1 MAPSGQSTT
10 ITHPPLTWKEQLS
23 LLRGTTF
30 CVPHPD
36 RGQKAQQKQR
46 CSSSKPV
53 NTVQVGS
60 RTGTRDARPAAT
72 STWATTRRRAA
83 STSGRSPRAHRATVS
98 RTRPGLCFDLTV
110 PHKGPSHISQLLSV
124 PDPKV
129 YVG

>member
-53 NTVQVGS
+53 NTVQVGPDCGGEGS
-60 RTGTRDARPAAT
+60 RKGLQPRGQHRGHARRHGARLPLRARPKRNRMIA
-72 STWATTRRRAA
+72 
-83 STSGRSPRAHRATVS
+83 
-98 RTRPGLCFDLTV
+98 
-110 PHKGPSHISQLLSV
+110 
-124 PDPKV
+124 KV
-129 YVG
+129 CTL

>member
-23 LLRGTTF
+23 LWRGTTF

-53 NTVQVGS
+53 NTVQVGPN
-60 RTGTRDARPAAT
+60 TGMAR
-72 STWATTRRRAA
+72 SVRGTTPSA
-83 STSGRSPRAHRATVS
+83 SHQLHLNLAQLRNDLLGANRFPLAISGSFG
-98 RTRPGLCFDLTV
+98 PGR
-110 PHKGPSHISQLLSV
+110 
-124 PDPKV
+124 
-129 YVG
+129 